1 MNYFYLS
8 LIAFLLISC
17 SKNAPIDSSGT
28 IPVST
33 KTVKYKISCDD
44 CFVFWLN
51 ESGFSESSYNQNSDW
66 EYSFE
71 GHSGDRVEVG
81 VMNSEGSLG
90 YNSVSILVNDEA
102 LQSSSSS
109 CPITGAAFAADTLR

>member
-17 SKNAPIDSSGT
+17 SKNDPFDSSGT

-33 KTVKYKISCDD
+33 KTVKYKISCHD

-81 VMNSEGSLG
+81 VMNSEGNLG
-90 YNSVSILVNDEA
+90 YNSVYIYLNNKLLE
-102 LQSSSSS
+102 SSNSS
-109 CPITGAAFAADTLR
+109 CPINGAAFVSDTLN